1 MQTKEYIV
9 ALKDGVNYDQ
19 FWSDMEDV
27 TSGLPHIP
35 DRAVSITN
43 NRTPFKRICEY
54 ALTDDEAD
62 RVRNDPRVEGIEI
75 PVNNNPF
82 VSIVHNTTQ
91 NKSFNKTIASYGGE
105 VNWGLIR
112 HSRNTN
118 VYGTGTTTTEK
129 YNYVLDGTGV
139 DIVINDGGIQ
149 ADHPEFAGRVDLVN
163 WNSYYSGYA
172 DSQVDTDGHGTHV
185 AGIAAGK
192 TYGWAKGAKVI
203 PLAYGDIGGVNSSEP
218 LDFFEA
224 LINWHNAKTN
234 GRPTVVNMS
243 WELRF
248 NWEYTIWGETDYRRW
263 ITGGYHN
270 SLGAILP
277 GQTDAYYRSRGLVD
291 IQEGLPIQSPTS
303 LFTFPYYS
311 QSYNASLAEVIDAGI
326 IVVQAAGNNSFKMD
340 KPIASGGTGDYNNY
354 VNFYLPLYGNFNNIF
369 YHRGSSPKDPRAI
382 VVGAL
387 GATGWYDPTVPANT
401 GGDRQAEYSTKG
413 PRVDIYAAG
422 THIMSSTSNIDALG
436 PGGSSGG
443 FPYNHGNSASK
454 QINISGT
461 SMATPQV
468 TGIVAL
474 HLQHRPLSNIKLSTN
489 CETVKSWLIDNSLT
503 DQIYS
508 PTTST
513 TDYTNRSALLG
524 APNRI
529 AYQPIQGL
537 TSVKDATG
545 TWKNVADVKVK
556 TATNTWSNVKTIWT
570 KTVTGWRQTY

>member
-9 ALKDGVNYDQ
+9 ALKDSVNYDQ

-43 NRTPFKRICEY
+43 NRTAFKRICEY

-62 RVRNDPRVEGIEI
+62 RVRNDPRVEGVEI
-75 PVNNNPF
+75 PIRNNPTVNIFTNAVQNNN
-82 VSIVHNTTQ
+82 
-91 NKSFNKTIASYGGE
+91 FNKTDTSYGPE

-112 HSRNTN
+112 HSHINN
-118 VYGTGTTTTEK
+118 VYGNGYTTDKK
-129 YNYVLDGTGV
+129 YSYILDGTGV
-139 DIVINDGGIQ
+139 DVVINDSGLNLS
-149 ADHPEFAGRVDLVN
+149 HPEFSGRVDVPTWTN
-163 WNSYYSGYA
+163 YYSGYT
-172 DSQVDTDGHGTHV
+172 DSQIDYNGHGTHV

-203 PLAYGDIGGVNSSEP
+203 PLALGDVNGVSSAEP

-248 NWEYTIWGETDYRRW
+248 NWEYTIFGATDYRTY

-277 GQTDAYYRSRGLVD
+277 GQTVAYYRSRGLIN
-291 IQEGLPIQSPTS
+291 IQQGLPIQSPTS
-303 LFTFPYYS
+303 LFDFPYYS

-326 IVVQAAGNNSFKMD
+326 IVVQLAGNNSFKMD

-354 VNFYLPLYGNFNNIF
+354 VNISLPFLGTYNNIY
-369 YHRGSSPKDPRAI
+369 YHRGSSPRDPRAI
-382 VVGAL
+382 VVGSL
-387 GATGWYDPTVPANT
+387 ENVGYNSTQDQ
-401 GGDRQAEYSTKG
+401 QAYYSTKG
-413 PRVDIYAAG
+413 PGVDIYAAG
-422 THIMSSTSNIDALG
+422 TNIKSSDIIGESL
-436 PGGSSGG
+436 
-443 FPYNHGNSASK
+443 K
-454 QINISGT
+454 SGT
-461 SMATPQV
+461 SMAAPQV
-468 TGIVAL
+468 TGILAL
-474 HLQHRPLSNIKLSTN
+474 YLQHTPLTNIKSSTN
-489 CETVKSWLIDNSLT
+489 SQTAKNWLIDNSLT

-508 PTTST
+508 PTAST
-513 TDYTNRSALLG
+513 TDYTNSRALLG

-529 AYQPIQGL
+529 AYQPLQG
-537 TSVKDATG
+537 TTKVKTANN
-545 TWKNVADVKVK
+545 TWSYVADVKVK
-556 TATNTWSNVKTIWT
+556 TATNTWSNVKAIWT
-570 KTVTGWRQTY
+570 KTISGWRQTY